1 MKEGK
6 RERGR
11 IRKMMLSAAA
21 STSIDR
27 GFYDIDRS
35 DVEKSMVETE
45 REIASTIDRGV
56 QIDRI
61 GVEKTFSKRKEK
73 STARSRKNVRS
84 PKTAM
89 RRFLPVKV
97 ERTL

>member
-27 GFYDIDRS
+27 GFDDIDRS

-61 GVEKTFSKRKEK
+61 GVEKNIFETKGEING
-73 STARSRKNVRS
+73 AQ
-84 PKTAM
+84 
-89 RRFLPVKV
+89 
-97 ERTL
+97 

>member
-6 RERGR
+6 RECVAV
-11 IRKMMLSAAA
+11 RKMMLSAAA

-61 GVEKTFSKRKEK
+61 GVEKNIFETKGKING
-73 STARSRKNVRS
+73 A
-84 PKTAM
+84 P
-89 RRFLPVKV
+89 
-97 ERTL
+97 

>member
-35 DVEKSMVETE
+35 DVEKTMVETE
-45 REIASTIDRGV
+45 GEVITIDRGV
-56 QIDRI
+56 HIDRI

-89 RRFLPVKV
+89 RRFLPVEV

>member
-6 RERGR
+6 RECVAV
-11 IRKMMLSAAA
+11 RKMMLSAAA

-35 DVEKSMVETE
+35 DVEKTMVETE
-45 REIASTIDRGV
+45 GEIITIDRGV

-61 GVEKTFSKRKEK
+61 GVEKNIFETKGEING
-73 STARSRKNVRS
+73 AQ
-84 PKTAM
+84 
-89 RRFLPVKV
+89 
-97 ERTL
+97 

>member
-6 RERGR
+6 RECGR
-11 IRKMMLSAAA
+11 VRKMMLSAAA

-35 DVEKSMVETE
+35 DVEKTMVETE
-45 REIASTIDRGV
+45 GEITTIDRGGR
-56 QIDRI
+56 IDRI

-89 RRFLPVKV
+89 RRFLPAEV

>member
-35 DVEKSMVETE
+35 DVEKTMVETE
-45 REIASTIDRGV
+45 GEIITIDRGV

-89 RRFLPVKV
+89 RRFLPVEV